1 MTELTRQTKR
11 GKGQRKKYIVY
22 LSETK
27 LDRKSETRRQKERK
41 EEFAVKHL
49 I

>member
-1 MTELTRQTKR
+1 MTELTRQTK
-11 GKGQRKKYIVY
+11 KDKVQRKKYIVY

-27 LDRKSETRRQKERK
+27 LNRRRMTEKG
-41 EEFAVKHL
+41 EFAVKQL